1 MVLTGIAIN
10 EITHHLS
17 YKEKHTPIAADQ
29 PRQEMRVWIFLKPNS
44 SPVTFVMSVSV
55 FQRSQLPR
63 GDLPCL
69 SVLDLDTENMYYF
82 SVVLLA

>member
-1 MVLTGIAIN
+1 MLTGIAIN

-17 YKEKHTPIAADQ
+17 YKEKAHTH
-29 PRQEMRVWIFLKPNS
+29 S
-44 SPVTFVMSVSV
+44 SRPATPGNESVD
-55 FQRSQLPR
+55 FSQAQQLSSDVCDECECLPEIPLPR